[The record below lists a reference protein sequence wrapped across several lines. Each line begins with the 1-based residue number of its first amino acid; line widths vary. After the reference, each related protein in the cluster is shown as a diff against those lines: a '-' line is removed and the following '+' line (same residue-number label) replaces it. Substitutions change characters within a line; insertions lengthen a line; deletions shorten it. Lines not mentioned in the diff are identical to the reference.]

1 MKIVCAAVLFVGLV
15 AIGTAAG
22 DATPTTG
29 PYDETAI
36 GCRWSSAGRDA
47 LKRAAKEGR
56 HVLLVFG
63 ANWCSDC
70 RALDA
75 LLKSDKAIAVE
86 LAAHFVI
93 AKIDVGKGPD
103 ALRNETLVK
112 RFDVAV
118 DTGIP
123 VLVVVDA
130 NGRLLNN
137 TKKERLA
144 DTDHQHP
151 AKVLAFL
158 KKWAP

>member
-1 MKIVCAAVLFVGLV
+1 MKTICAAAFFVCLV
-15 AIGTAAG
+15 ASEILAAEG
-22 DATPTTG
+22 KPAKG
-29 PYDETAI
+29 PYDETLDGSVLVA
-36 GCRWSSAGRDA
+36 SA
-47 LKRAAKEGR
+47 LKRADAEGK

-70 RALDA
+70 RAMDA
-75 LLKSDKAIAVE
+75 LFKSDKAIAAE
-86 LAAHFVI
+86 LDTHFIV
-93 AKIDVGKGPD
+93 AKIDVGKAPD
-103 ALRNETLVK
+103 GLRNESLIK

-130 NGRLLNN
+130 QGRPLNN

-144 DTDHQHP
+144 DSDHQHP
-151 AKVLAFL
+151 ERVLAFL